1 VSLHHLLFPHDCYQS
16 SWGRHKARTRP
27 VPGNHEYMAAAAGPY
42 YAYYGAVAGPAG
54 RGYYSYNLG
63 TWHVIALNSNV
74 AADASSEQ
82 IRWLRAD
89 LAANPQAC
97 TIAYWHHAVFSSGF
111 HGNNP
116 KMAEAWR
123 VLDSTGVDLAIVAHD
138 HNYERFAPQDY
149 TGRADPNGI
158 RQIVVGT
165 GGAELRAFGPVVR
178 ANSEARNSGTYG
190 VLKLTLR
197 SGSYTWEFIPQPG
210 ATFRDAGSASCVQ
223 P

>member
-1 VSLHHLLFPHDCYQS
+1 
-16 SWGRHKARTRP
+16 
-27 VPGNHEYMAAAAGPY
+27 M
-42 YAYYGAVAGPAG
+42 
-54 RGYYSYNLG
+54 
-63 TWHVIALNSNV
+63 IALNSNV

-165 GGAELRAFGPVVR
+165 GGAELRAFGSVVR
-178 ANSEARNSGTYG
+178 ANSAVRNNGTYG

-197 SGSYTWEFIPQPG
+197 SGSYDWRFVPQPG
-210 ATFRDAGSASCVQ
+210 GTFTDAGSASCV
-223 P
+223 